1 MQIQFKFQP
10 EKAIAVM
17 GYILTRLGPTDRVK
31 LMKMI
36 YLADREHFIR
46 TGVPITGD
54 RQCAMDYGPVPSQ
67 CLNLLGDASPLPR
80 DYVFR
85 YLHLNDF
92 RVEMREAPSFDQL
105 GDSER
110 AVLDEII
117 SSAGPKDVWKLVR
130 ETHKLPEYTESFVE
144 GTSRPIPYERIAAHS
159 NNDDRFRHGRMVISV
174 EAGAQIDCPFPP
186 ADPDL

>member
-10 EKAIAVM
+10 EKAVAVM
-17 GYILTRLGPTDRVK
+17 GYILARLGPTDRVK
-31 LMKMI
+31 LMKII

-46 TGVPITGD
+46 TGIPITGD

-85 YLHLNDF
+85 YLHLNF
-92 RVEMREAPSFDQL
+92 RVELREPPAFDL
-105 GDSER
+105 LSDSER
-110 AVLDEII
+110 AVLDDVTTRN
-117 SSAGPKDVWKLVR
+117 GPTDVWKLVR
-130 ETHKLPEYTESFVE
+130 ETHKLPEFAESFVE

-159 NNDDRFRHGRMVISV
+159 NNENRFRHGRMVISA
-174 EAGAQIDCPFPP
+174 EAGARIDCPLPP